1 MTLGTK
7 NRRAFLQTS
16 AVAAAGIG
24 LMGTARAASA
34 QDATPMASVAGELGL
49 PDPASRQGQYL
60 DTADGASIFYQVTGE
75 GEPLLLLHGYPL
87 SGALFARNVEVL
99 SQEYQVITVD
109 HRGYGLSLTPAVPD
123 NVAIYASD
131 AMAVLDEL
139 GIDQAI
145 IGGHS
150 MGGPITFEM
159 YQMAPERFRGMI
171 LIDTIAAPA
180 SPIEAGL
187 WNGFIA
193 EVEQLGI
200 SMAYVNNLIKEMLSG
215 DTRLNQ
221 PEQAQYL
228 ATVVQQASVE
238 SAIGGATALANR
250 PDYTDL
256 LGQIEV
262 PTLVYTG
269 IEDTV
274 YPFPVS
280 QMLAEAIPN
289 STLATIPGASHA
301 AIFEAPDESNQAIL
315 DWARQIS

>member
-1 MTLGTK
+1 MR
-7 NRRAFLQTS
+7 N
-16 AVAAAGIG
+16 AAALSAGAA
-24 LMGTARAASA
+24 LAATAPAVSA
-34 QDATPMASVAGELGL
+34 QTDATPAGASPTPTAASQGLTL
-49 PDPASRQGQYL
+49 PDPASRQGAYL

-87 SGALFARNVEVL
+87 SGALFARNVEAL

-123 NVAIYASD
+123 TVGIYASD

-139 GIDQAI
+139 GIEQAI

-171 LIDTIAAPA
+171 LIDTVAAPA

-187 WNGFIA
+187 WNGFVA

-200 SMAYVNNLIKEMLSG
+200 SMTYVNNLIKEMLSG
-215 DTRLNQ
+215 DTRLNH

-228 ATVVQQASVE
+228 GTVVQQASVE
-238 SAIGGATALANR
+238 AAIGGALALANR

-274 YPFPVS
+274 YPFSIS
-280 QMLAEAIPN
+280 QMLTEAIPT
-289 STLATIPGASHA
+289 STLVTIPGASHA
-301 AIFEAPDESNQAIL
+301 AIFEAPDASNQAIL
-315 DWARQIS
+315 DWAGQLS